1 MGPGLT
7 AAWAYLDATQMART
21 LPDFTAR
28 IAALVHRFA
37 PASATL
43 AVQFYRDQRRAA
55 GITTPYTPRPS
66 DPPPLQQIGKT
77 ADWSTRDLWKI
88 RPHTEPEVKRE
99 LLDTAQT
106 KVAGAVDKL
115 VLDVGRNT
123 IIDNVAADKH
133 AKAWARVPEP
143 GACYF
148 CALLAIRGAVYTEQS
163 ADFKTH
169 DHCRCQPEPVF
180 TAYEPSA
187 QIREWQALYS
197 EATSGVHGMKNL
209 QKAWRAAFEAHA

>member
-7 AAWAYLDATQMART
+7 AAWAYLDATQMARS
-21 LPDFTAR
+21 LPDFAAR

-43 AVQFYRDQRRAA
+43 AVQFYRDQRRAV

-77 ADWSTRDLWKI
+77 VSWAIRGLWTVQ
-88 RPHTEPEVKRE
+88 PQTEQQAVTAARKR
-99 LLDTAQT
+99 L
-106 KVAGAVDKL
+106 AGAVDKL

-148 CALLAIRGAVYTEQS
+148 CALLATRGAVYTEQS